1 MENQK
6 IKKVQ
11 TETMY
16 EVEFNNKFYT
26 VVHCEDNNHQSGYSS
41 WEIYDDNGDEIQG
54 RLEEKLIEFILENAD
69 LPYDLLDN

>member
-26 VVHCEDNNHQSGYSS
+26 IFIFKHYHFNFY
-41 WEIYDDNGDEIQG
+41 
-54 RLEEKLIEFILENAD
+54 KLYLVLQD
-69 LPYDLLDN
+69 LCL